1 MRQSKSYKIR
11 WLAKLPLLL
20 LYMSFFIVQLF
31 YNFDIAALVSAKPYL
46 AVQKNDANANSRHHA
61 AIKKATTPTDKKEG
75 VRLNKRYHPQP
86 AITCHTAVMKRLV
99 CYVSSKLHV
108 HYSRGF
114 IPSSLRAT
122 HSLRGPPNVV

>member
-1 MRQSKSYKIR
+1 MRQSKSYNIL

-20 LYMSFFIVQLF
+20 LYMSFFMVQFF
-31 YNFDIAALVSAKPYL
+31 YNFDIAARVSATSYL
-46 AVQKNDANANSRHHA
+46 AVQKNDASANSHHA

-86 AITCHTAVMKRLV
+86 AITCHTAVMKPLV